1 MASPENIQPK
11 LIDHRFNIQSY
22 EQYCIDF
29 KTKKFNKMCMTE
41 VINADMMIATFG
53 EDDYVRTCSEV
64 LTMGNMAYQQMG
76 IGHLVHVYVHSY
88 KTFMAVA
95 NDDMPDQ
102 DFLNL
107 MKVNHQQYELVSSRK
122 TGMGGISRFVVA
134 FGDDLIDHCKSAL
147 YVNRDRQNNF
157 IVAADEKERLAAET
171 EESLRIFELLQ
182 YAIENDKVIPFYQG
196 IYDNNENKITKYEAL
211 MRIYDQEGNLC
222 LPGTF
227 LDISKQLKMYLPLS
241 KIMID
246 KSLKDF
252 ENCDAVLDI
261 NITLYDIQSD
271 EFKDWFLQR
280 IKQHPRPQNITIEF
294 VESENYNKNEQL
306 IEFLEAA
313 RELGCKI
320 AVDDFGVG
328 FATYTS
334 IVSLKPDIIKIDGD
348 IIRNIHKGENA
359 IIVNSICYMA
369 KLIGSAVVAE
379 FVSDRDIQNAILD
392 NNIEFSQGFYLAK
405 PLPFEQLGC

>member
-1 MASPENIQPK
+1 MTNSQPK
-11 LIDHRFNIQSY
+11 LIDHRYNIQSY
-22 EQYCIDF
+22 EQYLIDM

-53 EDDYVRTCSEV
+53 EDDYARTCSEI
-64 LTMGNMAYQQMG
+64 LAMGNMAYQQMG
-76 IGHLVHVYVHSY
+76 IDHLVHVYVHSY

-95 NDDMPDQ
+95 NDDMPDI
-102 DFLNL
+102 DFFNL
-107 MKVNHQQYELVSSRK
+107 MKTNHQQYELISSRQ
-122 TGMGGISRFVVA
+122 TGLGGVSRFVLA

-147 YVNRDRQNNF
+147 HLNRDMQNNF
-157 IVAADEKERLAAET
+157 IVASDEKERLAAET
-171 EESLRIFELLQ
+171 EETLKMFELIQ
-182 YAIENDKVIPFYQG
+182 YAIENDKVVPFYQA
-196 IYDNNENKITKYEAL
+196 IHDNQQNKATKYEAL
-211 MRIYDQEGNLC
+211 MRIYDQDDNLW

-227 LDISKQLKMYLPLS
+227 LEISKQLKLYLPLS

-252 ENCDAVLDI
+252 ENCNAMLDI

-271 EFKDWFLQR
+271 DFKDWFLRR
-280 IKQHPRPQNITIEF
+280 IKQHPSPQNITIEF
-294 VESENYNKNEQL
+294 VESEDYNKNEQL
-306 IEFLEAA
+306 MEFLEAV

-334 IVSLKPDIIKIDGD
+334 IVSLKPDIIKIDGG
-348 IIRNIHKGENA
+348 IIRNIHKSENA

-369 KLIGSAVVAE
+369 SLIGSEVVAE
-379 FVSDRDIQNAILD
+379 FVADQDIQKAILD
-392 NNIEFSQGFYLAK
+392 NDITFSQGFYFAK
-405 PLPFEQLGC
+405 PLPFDQLEF